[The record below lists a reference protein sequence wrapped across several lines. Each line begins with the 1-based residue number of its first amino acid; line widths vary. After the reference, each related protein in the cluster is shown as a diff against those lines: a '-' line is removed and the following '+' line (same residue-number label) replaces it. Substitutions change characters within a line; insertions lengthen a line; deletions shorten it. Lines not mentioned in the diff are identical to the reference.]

1 MIIVTGSSYLIPAEV
16 NSMLLVYVPA
26 ANVEVLKVMVEFV
39 GVAPLLG
46 LNVNQLPPVTAA
58 DQVVAGKELVMLNV
72 WDAGLNPAIALRLI
86 GDGLMTSAKT
96 VTAQTLPLL
105 GELKPITSTR
115 Q

>member
-1 MIIVTGSSYLIPAEV
+1 MIIVTGSSYLIPLEA

-26 ANVEVLKVMVEFV
+26 ANIEVLKVMVAFV
-39 GVAPLLG
+39 GVAPLLR

-72 WDAGLNPAIALRLI
+72 WDAGLNPAIALRLSW
-86 GDGLMTSAKT
+86 DGLMNSDET
-96 VTAQTLPLL
+96 VNDQTLPVLV
-105 GELKPITSTR
+105 ELKPITSTR